1 MKKVIAIIAL
11 ITLTL
16 GITAFALVSCG
27 VNLNYVYKN
36 EINLAADVTFIKPN
50 GKTKSA
56 DTLKSSDG
64 DYIVIDL
71 KEVKTF
77 NTIVLK
83 EYGSAIKRF
92 SIHTSVDSDYK
103 KPEYK
108 HIYSSDKIESIK
120 TCFVEEQQ
128 ARFIRISVA
137 EASSSYNINSI
148 EVFNIAKSDKDF
160 RVTAYLRPDLMST
173 NLADFDADK
182 LKACTDIIFFGTAA
196 LTGSGDIVFANEQD
210 EIDYGI
216 KLQILKDAMANVGRE
231 NINIILDLSLPYGN
245 DNAQIYSML
254 KDNKDKTIAN
264 IKAFVEKY
272 DFDGYDIDF
281 EYPYKSR
288 EHNAYNDFLVSVK
301 KAMPDKILSI
311 ASQSWAFKFSAE
323 ARNAIDR
330 IELMCYDMFD
340 ADGHHSAFASSFEEV
355 QKAINYGFAPEK
367 IDIGVP
373 FYSRPLNK
381 LAHWDSYFNVVDM
394 LGRYENIDYTPT
406 VDHDGLPLVS
416 PRYFNSYQ
424 MIMDKTAYAYDMG
437 IGGMM
442 IWHYESDAQ
451 FSHELSLFRA
461 IYNTLEMKRN

>member
-36 EINLAADVTFIKPN
+36 EINLAADATFIKPN

-56 DTLKSSDG
+56 HMLKSSDG

-137 EASSSYNINSI
+137 EATSTYNINSI

>member
-36 EINLAADVTFIKPN
+36 ETNLAADASFIKPN

-71 KEVKTF
+71 KEIKTF

-83 EYGSAIKRF
+83 EFGSSVKRF

-108 HIYSSDKIESIK
+108 QIYSSDKIEDIK
-120 TCFVEEQQ
+120 ACFVEEQQ
-128 ARFIRISVA
+128 ARFIRISIA
-137 EASSSYNINSI
+137 EATSTYNINSI

-173 NLADFDADK
+173 KPADFDADK
-182 LKACTDIIFFGTAA
+182 LRACTDIIFFGTAA

-288 EHNAYNDFLVSVK
+288 EHNAYNDFLVAVK

-323 ARNAIDR
+323 ARDSIDR

-373 FYSRPLNK
+373 FYSRPLNR
-381 LAHWDSYFNVVDM
+381 LAHWDSYYNVVDM

-406 VDHDGLPLVS
+406 VDHDGMPLVS

-442 IWHYESDAQ
+442 VWHYESDAQ

>member
-1 MKKVIAIIAL
+1 MKKVIAIIVL

-36 EINLAADVTFIKPN
+36 ETNLATDATFIKPN

-71 KEVKTF
+71 KEIKTF

-108 HIYSSDKIESIK
+108 HIYSSDKIEDIK

-137 EASSSYNINSI
+137 EATSSYNINSI

-173 NLADFDADK
+173 SLADFDADK

-196 LTGSGDIVFANEQD
+196 LTGSGDIVFANEQE

-216 KLQILKDAMANVGRE
+216 KLQILKDAMVKVSRE

-330 IELMCYDMFD
+330 IELMCYDMAD
-340 ADGHHSAFASSFEEV
+340 SDGHHSAFATSFKEV
-355 QKAINYGFAPEK
+355 QRAIDYGFAPEK

-373 FYSRPLNK
+373 FYSRPLNM
-381 LAHWDSYFNVVDM
+381 LTHWDSYYNVVDM

-406 VDHDGLPLVS
+406 VDHDGMPLVS

-442 IWHYESDAQ
+442 VWHYESDAQ